1 MNKLTLNKP
10 PVIITPS
17 AGDTA
22 FPEMTRLSN
31 GVPVYLSGKG
41 TVDLLRIEFVLDAG
55 QQREKVHMA
64 ASTTNAM
71 LTEGTV
77 YHDALTLNDLIDSTG
92 AMLNHSADK
101 ETANLI
107 IITLPRK
114 LEEMTALAEEVLFHP
129 SFPETEFRMLI
140 EKRIQAF
147 LTARQKTSVIGREEF
162 YRALCGN
169 NNPYGRV
176 TKLDDYK
183 ALTTAG
189 AHEFHSLHYRPDN
202 MYITV
207 AGRDPEQAL
216 PVLEKHF
223 SGSGTGTWHEPE
235 IPGFIFDTAQPGR
248 IFCEVSNSVQ
258 SAVRLG
264 WKGITRDH
272 PDYQGLH
279 VASMIL
285 GGYFGSRLM
294 RNIREEKGY
303 TYGINSLVGAFHGMG
318 YIVIITE
325 VANGYREE
333 TIKEIKKEITGLCM
347 NEVSSDE
354 LNIVRNHFMGEI
366 ARMFDGPFNRAE
378 TIRSIIDYNCG
389 HDYFSRFVDTV
400 KTITPGKIKDL
411 FNTYFNIDNAIEI
424 VAGAR

>member
-1 MNKLTLNKP
+1 MKRLTVKQP

-17 AGDTA
+17 PGDTK
-22 FPEMTRLSN
+22 FPETARLSN
-31 GVPVYLSGKG
+31 GVPVYLLGKG
-41 TVDLLRIEFVLDAG
+41 AVDLLRIEFVFNAG
-55 QQREKVHMA
+55 QHLEKVHMA
-64 ASTTNAM
+64 ASVTNAM

-77 YHDALTLNDLIDSTG
+77 KHDAVTINDLIDSTG
-92 AMLNHSADK
+92 AMLNHTAEK
-101 ETANLI
+101 ETASLVM
-107 IITLPRK
+107 ITLSRK
-114 LEEMTALAEEVLFHP
+114 LEELTALAEEVLFHP

-140 EKRIQAF
+140 DKRVQSF
-147 LTARQKTSVIGREEF
+147 LTSRQKTSVIGREEF

-169 NNPYGRV
+169 DNPYGRISN
-176 TKLDDYK
+176 LDDYRV
-183 ALTTAG
+183 LTTSAT
-189 AHEFHSLHYRPDN
+189 AEFHSLYYKPDN

-216 PVLEKHF
+216 PVLEKYF
-223 SGSGTGTWHEPE
+223 SGYGTGTWHEPE
-235 IPGFIFDTAQPGR
+235 IPRFVFETARPGR
-248 IFCEVSNSVQ
+248 IFSEVNNSVQ
-258 SAVRLG
+258 STVRLG

-272 PDYQGLH
+272 PDYQGLQ

-303 TYGINSLVGAFHGMG
+303 TYGINSLVGAFHGIG

-333 TIKEIKKEITGLCM
+333 TIKEIKKEINGLCT
-347 NEVSSDE
+347 NEVGSDE

-378 TIRSIIDYNCG
+378 TIKSIIDFNCG

-400 KTITPGKIKDL
+400 KTITPGKIKEL
-411 FNTYFNIDNAIEI
+411 FNTYFIVDNAFEI
-424 VAGAR
+424 IAGSK